1 MAQRTI
7 CLCEGKYIGIE
18 SIFTIVNGKQINIP
32 EMVEALRRKSRA
44 NKLVCPC
51 GCGAIL
57 TLVAGDKNLRE
68 QHFRLKEGQY
78 EKSCQLVTE
87 RKGSV
92 ESKIVLKCWLDDK
105 LKDIN
110 IESRVPICRVDDVDK
125 KYEFTFLSREKSI
138 AISYSYEDFNL
149 SDEKFEILD
158 GNSKDISI
166 IYIVN
171 LKNNSRYGQYPENL
185 MKIQKRQG
193 YCLYLSI
200 DNIDYYKAKIEA
212 VFFEQ
217 DVDGLWQEIN
227 FASGLINEFD
237 IHDDGGIYFNNKSLV
252 ELLEISKKEFL
263 DNKEKIMKIR
273 EKEEY
278 EHQERLRKI
287 ELENKE
293 QQKQIGIQ
301 HQQQEEI
308 KKAFLTAFEED
319 FENQDVQV
327 IDSDGRRWAK
337 CEFCGKKDVINEF
350 ASYGGKGKINL
361 GICHFCSDNNP
372 EVRIKLKQ
380 YLNNVNKKKNQNVC
394 PECGGELKERNGRFG
409 PFMGCSNYPKC
420 NYTRKIS
427 KSKY

>member
-87 RKGSV
+87 RKSSV

-125 KYEFTFLSREKSI
+125 KCEFTFLSREKSI

-287 ELENKE
+287 QLEKNNRNK
-293 QQKQIGIQ
+293 
-301 HQQQEEI
+301 
-308 KKAFLTAFEED
+308 
-319 FENQDVQV
+319 
-327 IDSDGRRWAK
+327 
-337 CEFCGKKDVINEF
+337 
-350 ASYGGKGKINL
+350 
-361 GICHFCSDNNP
+361 
-372 EVRIKLKQ
+372 
-380 YLNNVNKKKNQNVC
+380 
-394 PECGGELKERNGRFG
+394 
-409 PFMGCSNYPKC
+409 
-420 NYTRKIS
+420 
-427 KSKY
+427 